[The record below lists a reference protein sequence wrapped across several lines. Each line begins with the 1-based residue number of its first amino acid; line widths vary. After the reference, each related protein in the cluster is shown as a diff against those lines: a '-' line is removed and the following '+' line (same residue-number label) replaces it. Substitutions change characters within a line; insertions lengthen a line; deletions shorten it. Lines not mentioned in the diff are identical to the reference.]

1 MDFVDQINKL
11 GKDVYSKTR
20 DMGEIVKLNAAITE
34 QNSQLDRLYQ
44 ALGREVWQDDDF
56 REVIVKVFPDL
67 SDSIKGCLSRIS
79 EYQARIKE
87 LKRITKCPACGAE
100 NTQDA
105 VFCSGCGRRLAGVEN
120 AEDEK
125 GTALPAARSSS
136 FRTLCSAPPVEPN
149 YSPKRAQ
156 KARGKSCSAQSAAR
170 KIQTEV
176 RPVQIAALVY
186 QHSKL
191 FQIPLAA

>member
-56 REVIVKVFPDL
+56 REVIVKVYPDL

-79 EYQARIKE
+79 EYQARIKG
-87 LKRITKCPACGAE
+87 LKRVTKCPACGAE

-105 VFCSGCGRRLAGVEN
+105 VFCSGCGRRLAEAEN
-120 AEDEK
+120 AKKEK
-125 GTALPAARSSS
+125 RICPACGAQLQFSDALFCTSCGTEL
-136 FRTLCSAPPVEPN
+136 
-149 YSPKRAQ
+149 
-156 KARGKSCSAQSAAR
+156 QS
-170 KIQTEV
+170 QTGTE
-176 RPVQIAALVY
+176 
-186 QHSKL
+186 SEG
-191 FQIPLAA
+191 